1 VLSAFFGIL
10 TLWAYARYCEES
22 KVRGPRAKVFY
33 AFAVLLFALGLMSKP
48 MLVTWPFVLLLLD
61 FWPLRRLRHEPGARL
76 GRDFLRLAWEKVPF
90 FRLVAISSMVTFLVQ
105 ERKGYVF
112 SNGGLPLGAR
122 LVNAVASYLKYL
134 GKMIWPTDLAI
145 FYPHPEIRYPASDQW
160 PVWQIL
166 AAALFLA
173 LMSAFAVLRLKRQPW
188 LATGWLWYLGTLV
201 P

>member
-1 VLSAFFGIL
+1 
-10 TLWAYARYCEES
+10 
-22 KVRGPRAKVFY
+22 
-33 AFAVLLFALGLMSKP
+33 M
-48 MLVTWPFVLLLLD
+48 
-61 FWPLRRLRHEPGARL
+61 
-76 GRDFLRLAWEKVPF
+76 
-90 FRLVAISSMVTFLVQ
+90 
-105 ERKGYVF
+105 
-112 SNGGLPLGAR
+112 
-122 LVNAVASYLKYL
+122 YL